1 MNKIFWKG
9 KKVLVTGDTGFKG
22 SWLSLMLNMYGA
34 KPQGISSSKFN
45 DNAIEKTATW
55 YKAYFED
62 RDILKISTEQIEEYY

>member
-34 KPQGISSSKFN
+34 KAQGISSSKFN
-45 DNAIEKTATW
+45 DNAIEKTDTW

-62 RDILKISTEQIEEYY
+62 RDILKISTEQIGEYY